1 MTTDAP
7 DLTISRVFDAPRALV
22 YRAFTDPEQLAA
34 WWGPTGSVRPHDE
47 MEFDVRPGGSQR
59 FVEVFPDD
67 PSIRAEVHIDLTD
80 VTEDEVLDGVMRVSG
95 HLPGGFE
102 TFETRFRFEFHDA
115 PGGRTRLEVRQWL
128 PAHVTGATEEGWR
141 QSFAQLDALLAATAA
156 ASSGTGQ

>member
-1 MTTDAP
+1 MTTETP
-7 DLTISRVFDAPRALV
+7 DLFIARVFDAPRALV

-34 WWGPTGSVRPHDE
+34 WWGPTGSVRPLDE

-80 VTEDEVLDGVMRVSG
+80 VAEGRVLDGVMRVRG

-102 TFETRFRFEFHDA
+102 TFETRFRRKD
-115 PGGRTRLEVRQWL
+115 GSEV
-128 PAHVTGATEEGWR
+128 AV
-141 QSFAQLDALLAATAA
+141 SAA
-156 ASSGTGQ
+156 ASPIADASGQVTAIAGIMRNVTPLVEAQEALRRSNSRR